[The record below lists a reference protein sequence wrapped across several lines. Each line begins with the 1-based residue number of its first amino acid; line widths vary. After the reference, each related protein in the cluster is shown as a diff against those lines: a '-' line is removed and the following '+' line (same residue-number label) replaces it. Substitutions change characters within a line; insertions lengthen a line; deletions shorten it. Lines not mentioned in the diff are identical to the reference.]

1 MKAQSGIEY
10 LVTYGWMIIAIGV
23 IGGGLL
29 LAIFADFGGGNVDNP
44 AQTEGDGVA
53 YASSSNDTVR
63 LSDDEASKVFVVEDY
78 GVEPYRINI
87 ELGESVAFENNRD
100 DRVEISFDR
109 SSNQFVM
116 EPGER
121 ISLRVTGTTY
131 ASLEASNGWTGDAQ
145 IYVE

>member
-1 MKAQSGIEY
+1 MLDLDRDQEKA
-10 LVTYGWMIIAIGV
+10 LLGV
-23 IGGGLL
+23 SLIVGGGLL
-29 LAIFADFGGGNVDNP
+29 LAIFADFGGGNADNP
-44 AQTEGDGVA
+44 AQTDEGDGVT

-63 LSDDEASKVFVVEDY
+63 LSEDEASKVFVVEDY
-78 GVEPYRINI
+78 GVEPYRRNI
-87 ELGESVAFENNRD
+87 ELGESVAFQNSRD

-131 ASLEASNGWTGDAQ
+131 ASLEASDGWTGDAQ